1 MSLHQSGE
9 KEPPAAGTCCHDLRL
24 LSLLCLLGHIRCCA
38 LSARLAARVNVT
50 AGCGDCLMCDKT
62 CGMQQLIN
70 HLTQQAVHSG
80 ADLDAAVR
88 AVMGYDAVSM
98 KGKKIQVEP
107 VAAVATPDLG
117 ALLDAALEARAA
129 VVRQRSGLSLASYT
143 S

>member
-1 MSLHQSGE
+1 
-9 KEPPAAGTCCHDLRL
+9 
-24 LSLLCLLGHIRCCA
+24 
-38 LSARLAARVNVT
+38 
-50 AGCGDCLMCDKT
+50 MCDKT